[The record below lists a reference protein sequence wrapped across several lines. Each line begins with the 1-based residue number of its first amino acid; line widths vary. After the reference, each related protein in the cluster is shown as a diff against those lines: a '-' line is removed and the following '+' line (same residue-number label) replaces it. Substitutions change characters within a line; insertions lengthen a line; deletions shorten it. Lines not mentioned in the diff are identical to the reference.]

1 MKRILI
7 LSFSLL
13 LLQISAC
20 KKDDTQD
27 QDVSPTPEKVYTVT
41 KYVDNQISVV
51 YEFTESKLVG
61 YKTFLQDGSGLDTT
75 IFHYNKTRLDSLTI
89 FDFPTRSTRVVTY
102 QYNSDNK
109 ISKIF
114 FEDHPQ
120 HIREYTLSYNNSG
133 DMSEIDWIQNDIP
146 FYGNFEIDNFGNV
159 IKYRYNYPNSQSSDN
174 REVNWVSFDQFP
186 NMLNRFWVVDPSME
200 LLSLNNPVEII
211 RNTTTSYFYGGGS
224 GSTYTYSN
232 NKFDITYTYNS
243 NDYVL
248 KKQVSDSNGV
258 VEVVEFEYS
267 GF

>member
-20 KKDDTQD
+20 KKDDALDANSNQ
-27 QDVSPTPEKVYTVT
+27 EKVYTVT
-41 KYVDNQISVV
+41 KYVNNQISVV

-61 YKTFLQDGSGLDTT
+61 YKSFLKDGSRLDTV

-89 FDFPTRSTRVVTY
+89 FNFPTGSTRVVTY

-109 ISKIF
+109 VFKMVF
-114 FEDHPQ
+114 MDDPRYF
-120 HIREYTLSYNNSG
+120 REYTIYYNNLG
-133 DMSEIDWIQNDIP
+133 NLREITWIQNDIP
-146 FYGNFEIDNFGNV
+146 FFGNFEINNLGNV
-159 IKYRYNYPNSQSSDN
+159 IKYKYNYPNSQSSDN
-174 REVNWVSFDQFP
+174 REANWVAFDQYP
-186 NMLNRFWVVDPSME
+186 NVLNRFWMVDPSME
-200 LLSLNNPVEII
+200 LLSLNKPVEII
-211 RNTTTSYFYGGGS
+211 RNTATYYNFGGGN
-224 GSTYTYSN
+224 GTGPTFAN

-248 KKQVSDSNGV
+248 KKQISDSTGV